1 MRTITATIAVSM
13 MSVWLVGTAQA
24 APVTIGSPL
33 QGEVKSIGP
42 TGLTATVANLG
53 TAGPV
58 AAPVSGAIVQW
69 RLLGAKGGPFRLRV
83 LRPRGGPN
91 FTAVSSSPAVTA
103 LGPGL
108 EAFPTAL
115 PVQAGDLIGLDVV
128 PGQQVGT
135 LVSSAS
141 TVAAWNPSLS
151 DGESRPHTEAATG
164 GFEFAFNAVVQPAPA
179 VNVVSPSSGSFKG
192 GTSVTISGADLTG
205 ATAVTFG
212 GTPALFNV
220 NSETQIVAVAPAA
233 NEPGPVPIAVT
244 TVAGTATNPALT
256 FDYQA
261 CIVPQLKGKKLK
273 GAKKRIRKAGCKVG
287 RVTKRDD
294 ATAKTGKVVRQG
306 PKAWGKLAPGTKV
319 NVTLGLQKRSAKT
332 RTGGTA
338 ERRNAT
344 DYPPSGDL
352 VRAGKA

>member
-1 MRTITATIAVSM
+1 MRPITSTIAIAT
-13 MSVWLVGTAQA
+13 MSLCLVGTAQA
-24 APVTIGSPL
+24 APTTIGSPL

-83 LRPRGGPN
+83 LRPLGGPN
-91 FTAVSSSPAVTA
+91 FTAVASSPAVTA

-108 EAFPTAL
+108 ETFPTVL
-115 PVQAGDLIGLDVV
+115 PVQAGDLIGMDVV

-135 LVSSAS
+135 VISSTS
-141 TVAAWNPSLS
+141 TVAAWNPPLG
-151 DGESRPHTEAATG
+151 DGESRSYTEAGAG
-164 GFEFAFNAVVQPAPA
+164 GYEFAFNAVVQPAPA
-179 VNVVSPSSGSFKG
+179 VNVVSPRSGSFRG
-192 GTSVTISGADLTG
+192 GTSVTISGADFTG
-205 ATAVTFG
+205 ASSVTFG

-220 NSETQIVAVAPAA
+220 NSESQIVAVAPAA
-233 NEPGPVPIAVT
+233 NKPGRVPIAVT
-244 TVAGTATNPALT
+244 TVAGTATNPAAT

-287 RVTKRDD
+287 RVSKRDD
-294 ATAKTGKVVRQG
+294 ATAKAGKIVHQG
-306 PKAWGKLAPGTKV
+306 PRAGRKLAPGTRV
-319 NVTLGLQKRSAKT
+319 NVTLG
-332 RTGGTA
+332 
-338 ERRNAT
+338 
-344 DYPPSGDL
+344 
-352 VRAGKA
+352 